1 MSRERTRRVRMR
13 RNSRRVAGAITAV
26 VLVGGGF
33 AVANASTDISTG
45 KSAAGVQRPV
55 DKKAT
60 GTKAVVSAANAF
72 LNTLDADQQAEVLLE
87 LTEANATAWSNL
99 PCGSTCRPGI
109 ELGSLSDTQL
119 AAAQQLLKVATGTGK
134 GSGYDQITQIIKAD
148 DVLASVQATS
158 SAGTGP
164 APSDTASSTASADP
178 SATAAPSSSAT
189 DAPTGAPPS
198 GGTGGGGSFG
208 YGSGL
213 YYMAFLGTP
222 SADGTWQL
230 HFGGHHLA
238 VNLTYKKGKVAG
250 ASPFFIGVEPTSW
263 TDDDGTTYSPL
274 EEQRNG
280 MLALTGSLS
289 TEQLATAKL
298 SGTYNDVL
306 LGPSEDGQF
315 PETKEGIKVSELSP
329 KQKQLVL
336 KAIHPW
342 VANVDDATAKKL
354 MKTYERELNE
364 TYVSYSGGTALDTQ
378 GDYVRIDGPGVWVE
392 FVCQNG
398 LVIQGKVHYH
408 TVYRDHTRDYGSE
421 FSFS

>member
-1 MSRERTRRVRMR
+1 MR

-33 AVANASTDISTG
+33 AVANASTDLSTG

-55 DKKAT
+55 DKQAT

-99 PCGSTCRPGI
+99 PCGSSCRPGI

-158 SAGTGP
+158 SAGAGP
-164 APSDTASSTASADP
+164 AAPSDTASSTTSADP
-178 SATAAPSSSAT
+178 SATATASATAT

-250 ASPFFIGVEPTSW
+250 ASPFFIGVEPTTW
-263 TDDDGTTYSPL
+263 TADDGTTYSPL

-280 MLALTGSLS
+280 MLALTSSLS
-289 TEQLATAKL
+289 TEQLATATL

-306 LGPSEDGQF
+306 LGPGEDGQF

-329 KQKQLVL
+329 KQQKLVL
-336 KAIHPW
+336 KAIYPW
-342 VANVDDATAKKL
+342 VSNVDDATAKKL

-364 TYVSYSGGTALDTQ
+364 TYVAVSGGTALDTQ

>member
-33 AVANASTDISTG
+33 AVANASTG

-55 DKKAT
+55 DKQAT

-99 PCGSTCRPGI
+99 PCGSTCRSGI

-119 AAAQQLLKVATGTGK
+119 AAAVQLLKVATGTGK

-178 SATAAPSSSAT
+178 SATAVPSSTAT

-263 TDDDGTTYSPL
+263 TADDGTTYSPL

-306 LGPSEDGQF
+306 LGPGEDGQF

>member
-1 MSRERTRRVRMR
+1 M
-13 RNSRRVAGAITAV
+13 
-26 VLVGGGF
+26 
-33 AVANASTDISTG
+33 STG

-55 DKKAT
+55 DKQAT

-119 AAAQQLLKVATGTGK
+119 AAAVQLLKVATGTGK

-164 APSDTASSTASADP
+164 APSVTASSTASADP
-178 SATAAPSSSAT
+178 SATAVPSSTAT

-263 TDDDGTTYSPL
+263 TDDDGTTYTPL

-280 MLALTGSLS
+280 MLALTGNLS

-306 LGPSEDGQF
+306 LGPGEDAQF